1 MKKSSFII
9 LLILFLV
16 NQNFAQKKSDSIVL
30 QAKVWNKDSNKN
42 ISYSDWKT
50 VKAMTVDLL
59 KDFKQNQPIKLNQ
72 YGGNISMKF
81 ESTGFFYA
89 IKSKERWWVVDPTGA
104 AFVNVAINGVRQG
117 KSSNNEKSFNE
128 KFCNYQLRFIPHRFT
143 FKL

>member
-89 IKSKERWWVVDPTGA
+89 IKS
-104 AFVNVAINGVRQG
+104 
-117 KSSNNEKSFNE
+117 
-128 KFCNYQLRFIPHRFT
+128 
-143 FKL
+143 